1 MMTTIVE
8 KTIVVGVPVRT
19 AYDQWTQFED
29 FPRFMEGVESVTQIT
44 DDQLEWVAEI
54 GGVRRQWV
62 AMILEQIPDQK
73 VSWAAM
79 EGATNAGTVTFA
91 ENGVGET
98 RVTLSLEY
106 EPEGFLE
113 TLGDKLGLVERQVQE
128 DLDRFRDYIE
138 SQGQASGG
146 WRGAIDKSAG
156 LGDPMPEAAT
166 PADADFAG
174 RPGLSPEGQTANG
187 TVDGPAA
194 GSDEGLAGQ
203 RFLGDDPQA
212 TQDDRPGL
220 L

>member
-1 MMTTIVE
+1 MRLLVGLSQPFGGD
-8 KTIVVGVPVRT
+8 VGVELGGGQRRVTEHLLHRAQIGASLEQMGGHRVPQTVR
-19 AYDQWTQFED
+19 
-29 FPRFMEGVESVTQIT
+29 
-44 DDQLEWVAEI
+44 AEI

-91 ENGVGET
+91 ENGVGQT

-146 WRGAIDKSAG
+146 WRGAAG
-156 LGDPMPEAAT
+156 LTLLWPCY
-166 PADADFAG
+166 
-174 RPGLSPEGQTANG
+174 
-187 TVDGPAA
+187 GP
-194 GSDEGLAGQ
+194 
-203 RFLGDDPQA
+203 
-212 TQDDRPGL
+212 
-220 L
+220 

>member
-8 KTIVVGVPVRT
+8 KSITVDVPIRT
-19 AYDQWTQFED
+19 AYDQWTQFEE
-29 FPRFMEGVESVTQIT
+29 FPRFMEGVESVRQIA

-62 AMILEQIPDQK
+62 AMILEQVPDEK

-79 EGATNAGTVTFA
+79 DGATNAGTVTFA
-91 ENGVGET
+91 PDGLSQT

-113 TLGDKLGLVERQVQE
+113 SLGDKLGFVERQVEQ

-138 SQGQASGG
+138 SQGVASRG
-146 WRGAIDKSAG
+146 WRGTIDQGVGST
-156 LGDPMPEAAT
+156 DPMPMDAT
-166 PADADFAG
+166 PADSGYADLAG
-174 RPGLSPEGQTANG
+174 LTPEGQTANG
-187 TVDGPAA
+187 TVDGP
-194 GSDEGLAGQ
+194 GSTGYDDSPGPKY
-203 RFLGDDPQA
+203 LGDDPQA
-212 TQDDRPGL
+212 SQDDRPGL

>member
-8 KTIVVGVPVRT
+8 KSITVGVPIRT

-54 GGVRRQWV
+54 SGVRRQWV
-62 AMILEQIPDQK
+62 AIILEQIPDEK

-91 ENGVGET
+91 EDGIGQT

-113 TLGDKLGLVERQVQE
+113 SLGDKLGVVERQVDQ

-138 SQGQASGG
+138 SQGVASGG
-146 WRGAIDKSAG
+146 WRGTIGQDVGAT
-156 LGDPMPEAAT
+156 DPMPMEAT
-166 PADADFAG
+166 PADSDYDNLAG
-174 RPGLSPEGQTANG
+174 VTPEGQTTDG
-187 TVDGPAA
+187 TVDGP
-194 GSDEGLAGQ
+194 GSTGYDDSPGPKY
-203 RFLGDDPQA
+203 LGDDPQA